1 MMLVLLM
8 TVSENPADIKMNKV
22 SNTCLFDKVRIK
34 RKDINCVDFG
44 INKKYCNHYSLP
56 DEFIVTREISLLDSH
71 YDISPKAMYTDD
83 RKKVADFYY
92 SFVCSFREDSLSL
105 ELNIVPTENF
115 DLSLVEELIALMV
128 SLLMLISTMMI
139 ITLICPF
146 LTGDNLLLGY
156 ILGSSRS
163 NNDRYYCE

>member
-1 MMLVLLM
+1 MLVLLM

-56 DEFIVTREISLLDSH
+56 DEFTITREISLLGSH
-71 YDISPKAMYTDD
+71 YDISPKSMYSGD
-83 RKKVADFYY
+83 REKVANFYY
-92 SFVCSFREDSLSL
+92 SFVCSFREDIPIL

-115 DLSLVEELIALMV
+115 DLSVPDELIKIIV
-128 SLLMLISTMMI
+128 SLLVLIVTMMI
-139 ITLICPF
+139 ITLICPC
-146 LTGDNLLLGY
+146 LTEDSLLLGY

-163 NNDRYYCE
+163 NNVRYYCE